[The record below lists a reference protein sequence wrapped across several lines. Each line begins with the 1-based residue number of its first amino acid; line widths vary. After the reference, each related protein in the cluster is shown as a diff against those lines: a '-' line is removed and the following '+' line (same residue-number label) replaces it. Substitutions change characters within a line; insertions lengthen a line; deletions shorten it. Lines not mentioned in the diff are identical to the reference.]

1 MDIFIKSAA
10 VSGVRLSSYLIANS
24 SPPKQ
29 RGEMASR
36 RTKNTRSVQS
46 KEELSREFR
55 RSKLA
60 LFIQQFEKE
69 GEVQPHPR
77 KASYFIFDV
86 HPSFLTA
93 QERVNEVEAKMENTL
108 ATVEKVFKVELMKMP
123 PSLQNTLI
131 GDLISGE
138 SSVIF
143 VILSVLHEQQL
154 PTVFS
159 CRGGIRSQ

>member
-1 MDIFIKSAA
+1 M
-10 VSGVRLSSYLIANS
+10 
-24 SPPKQ
+24 
-29 RGEMASR
+29 
-36 RTKNTRSVQS
+36 
-46 KEELSREFR
+46 
-55 RSKLA
+55 
-60 LFIQQFEKE
+60 
-69 GEVQPHPR
+69 
-77 KASYFIFDV
+77 
-86 HPSFLTA
+86 
-93 QERVNEVEAKMENTL
+93 EAKMENTL

-159 CRGGIRSQ
+159 VEEEFVASEESIASKVSWVSGYNLLSILLYFFY

>member
-1 MDIFIKSAA
+1 
-10 VSGVRLSSYLIANS
+10 
-24 SPPKQ
+24 
-29 RGEMASR
+29 MASR

-46 KEELSREFR
+46 KEELSREMR

-69 GEVQPHPR
+69 GEVQPRCSLAAASLQPHPR
-77 KASYFIFDV
+77 KASYFISDV

-93 QERVNEVEAKMENTL
+93 QERVNEMEAKMENTL

-159 CRGGIRSQ
+159 CRGGIRQ